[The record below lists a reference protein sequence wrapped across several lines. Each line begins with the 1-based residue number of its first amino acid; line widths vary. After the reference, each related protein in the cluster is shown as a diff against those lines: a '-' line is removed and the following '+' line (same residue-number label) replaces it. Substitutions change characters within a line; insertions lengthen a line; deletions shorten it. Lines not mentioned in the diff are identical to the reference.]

1 MIEYVFKTSDA
12 AEALAIFGA
21 LNKGVSAVASAGAT
35 LIREAPVSAPKP
47 PKAQLV
53 PTSPASPEPPPFA
66 APAPVPVASVAAPPV
81 AARGTAPEGW
91 TEAHIAHA
99 AKAHADTF
107 GPASLKA
114 LVQEFGAS
122 RATQIDPARWPEAYA
137 RLSEGTAAQG

>member
-1 MIEYVFKTSDA
+1 MIEYVFKTTDT

-21 LNKGVSAVASAGAT
+21 LNKGVSAVASAGAA
-35 LIREAPVSAPKP
+35 LIRETPANAPKP
-47 PKAQLV
+47 PKAQPV
-53 PTSPASPEPPPFA
+53 PTAPAAPEPPTFA
-66 APAPVPVASVAAPPV
+66 VSAPTPAPVAPPPV
-81 AARGTAPEGW
+81 AAKGTAPEGW

-99 AKAHADTF
+99 AKAHADAF

-137 RLSEGTAAQG
+137 RLSEGTTAAT